1 MLLLVGLGNPGK
13 TYAGNRHNIGFMAI
27 DAIARLGRFPAF
39 RSRFQGLSSEGP
51 MGSERAILL
60 QPTTYMNESGRSVA
74 EAVKF
79 FKIPLE
85 NIIVFHDEL
94 DLPAAKLRMKAGG
107 GHGGHN
113 GLRSISSHLGDGY
126 RRVRLGIGHPGNK
139 DMVHDYVLKDFSKSE
154 MQWVDRLCDEI
165 GHHIALLAEGR
176 DAQFQN
182 KIHLSMDA
190 AGFGEPKKKADG
202 EKKTD
207 LEKKSNEEKKPNDT
221 KSPAK

>member
-27 DAIARLGRFPAF
+27 DAIARIGRFPPF
-39 RSRFQGLSSEGP
+39 RSRFQGLTSEGP
-51 MGSERAILL
+51 IGAERAILL

-74 EAVKF
+74 EAMKF

-94 DLPAAKLRMKAGG
+94 DLPASKLRMKAGG

-139 DMVHDYVLKDFSKSE
+139 DMVHDYVLKDFSKADQ
-154 MQWVDRLCDEI
+154 QWVDRLCDEI

-182 KIHLSMDA
+182 KIHLAMEG
-190 AGFGEPKKKADG
+190 AGFGEPNKKNNEPKKKNDETKIKVG
-202 EKKTD
+202 EDKI
-207 LEKKSNEEKKPNDT
+207 
-221 KSPAK
+221 PAKS